1 MAPLADKIG
10 NDSVLLP
17 LLDVLNSQRSQFCSA
32 QPAAQQNRESDIVA
46 LTSKTRA
53 VRRQQK
59 APSLVRS
66 EPIANRY
73 PQSLGALYTAN
84 PSSPL
89 SRPQSAASYANLRT
103 AASRK
108 LMVVDA

>member
-1 MAPLADKIG
+1 MVRIWPPLADKIG
-10 NDSVLLP
+10 NDPVLLP
-17 LLDVLNSQRSQFCSA
+17 LLDVLNLQRSQFCSA

-59 APSLVRS
+59 APSSVRS
-66 EPIANRY
+66 GPITNRY

-84 PSSPL
+84 PSSQVCTEQTAIGGNSEL
-89 SRPQSAASYANLRT
+89 QRAAS
-103 AASRK
+103 
-108 LMVVDA
+108 

>member
-1 MAPLADKIG
+1 MAPPADKIG
-10 NDSVLLP
+10 NDPVLLP
-17 LLDVLNSQRSQFCSA
+17 LLDVLNLQRSQFCSA

-73 PQSLGALYTAN
+73 PQLLGALYTAN
-84 PSSPL
+84 PSS
-89 SRPQSAASYANLRT
+89 QVCTEQT
-103 AASRK
+103 AIGGLVRQTPNCSE
-108 LMVVDA
+108 